1 MPFRASQRIRATADF
16 DNVYKNGRRA
26 GDAFFGIAFRTN
38 AAGLVR
44 LGMSVGARAIGNSV
58 ARNRLRRLIRES
70 FRLRQRELPG
80 IDIVITARPGAKTAA
95 PDELKKSLE
104 SHWQYLIRKCAASS

>member
-1 MPFRASQRIRATADF
+1 LPLRASQRIRATADF

-26 GDAFFGIAFRTN
+26 GDALFGIAFRAN
-38 AAGLVR
+38 EAGVVR
-44 LGMSVGARAIGNSV
+44 LGMSVGARAIGNAV

-80 IDIVITARPGAKTAA
+80 IDIVITARPNAKTAA

>member
-1 MPFRASQRIRATADF
+1 MPFKASQRIRTTADF

-26 GDAFFGIAFRTN
+26 GDALFGIAFRAN
-38 AAGLVR
+38 AAGVVR
-44 LGMSVGARAIGNSV
+44 LGMSVGARAIGNAV

-80 IDIVITARPGAKTAA
+80 IDIVITARPSAKTAA
-95 PDELKKSLE
+95 ADELKKSLE